1 MGSLIMPKH
10 TGLVSEFQTP
20 LKVCYDRKDVNNGWV
35 ENGHAKQGIDGFT
48 LYLYQEYHAANAL
61 GHSTPKNDNSD
72 YTKDAQL
79 PLYFGFMEISET
91 RSKALRRITPS
102 GIEMYEALV
111 ANDKDKIYS
120 LFINALENMTFG
132 RNNSGCEN
140 SDSDLEA
147 PNILLISSVILGG
160 IKRKE
165 YYYILEFMDENGCDL
180 SNALSKVAYYRKK
193 QEDIPDTAV
202 TYTDAKF
209 IPFWVSLGFL
219 TDASDGRLHIS
230 SDVFNRYA
238 ARIMRL
244 RIKNTE
250 TPKKRKIYSPDGTM
264 QKIYYGCPGTGKSF
278 KIKEEIEGVDGEL
291 AVYFDDK
298 GKKIDTPDTKEERI
312 GKPSNIFRTTFHP
325 DYDYATFVGSYK
337 PVMEVVKEKTENQ
350 KEEKELG
357 YSFVPQVFTKAYIRA
372 YNSKKDKTLSSDEKN
387 VYLIIEEINRG
398 NCAQIFGDLFQL
410 LDRKGGVSEF
420 PVVPD
425 TELINYLNKEGI
437 PGNTIRLPE
446 NLHILATMNTS
457 DQSLFPM
464 DSAFKRR
471 WSMEYIP
478 INLQQEI
485 AQKYT
490 FRVKGKEYSWVKFLE
505 KVNPLIR
512 KATDSED
519 KQMGEFFIKGDIS
532 EEDFKNKVMFYLW
545 NDVCKDLYS
554 ASRISPLYFMRSD
567 DAEGNKNVF
576 TFAELYGKG
585 RYEDDTKDYTAPV
598 DLLEGF
604 ITKKLG
610 LTHLPAQNQE

>member
-10 TGLVSEFQTP
+10 TGLVSESQTP

-48 LYLYQEYHAANAL
+48 LYLYQEYHAANAP

-120 LFINALENMTFG
+120 LFVNALENMAFG

-165 YYYILEFMDENGCDL
+165 YYYILEYMDENGFDL

-298 GKKIDTPDTKEERI
+298 GKKIDTPETKEERI

-337 PVMEVVKEKTENQ
+337 PVMEPVKGKTDGQTEK
-350 KEEKELG
+350 KELE
-357 YSFVPQVFTKAYIRA
+357 YSFVPQVFTKAYMRA
-372 YNSKKDKTLSSDEKN
+372 YESKKDNTLSSDEKN

-410 LDRKGGVSEF
+410 LDRKNGVSEF
-420 PVVPD
+420 PVIPD
-425 TELINYLNKEGI
+425 TELVNYLNFHGV
-437 PGNTIRLPE
+437 PGNTLRLPE

-471 WSMEYIP
+471 WEMEYIP
-478 INLQQEI
+478 IRLDKEKAKDFVFEI
-485 AQKYT
+485 D
-490 FRVKGKEYSWVKFLE
+490 GKPYSWVKFLE
-505 KVNPLIR
+505 KINPLIR

-519 KQMGEFFIKGDIS
+519 KQMGEFFIKGNLT
-532 EEDFKNKVMFYLW
+532 EDEFKNKVMFYIW

-554 ASRISPLYFMRSD
+554 ASRIAQTYFMRSK
-567 DAEGNKNVF
+567 EGDKKEDVF

-585 RYEDDTKDYTAPV
+585 RWNEATKDYTEPK
-598 DLLEGF
+598 DLLVGF
-604 ITKKLG
+604 ITDFLKL
-610 LTHLPAQNQE
+610 QSV

>member
-35 ENGHAKQGIDGFT
+35 ENGHAKQGVDGFT
-48 LYLYQEYHAANAL
+48 LFLYQEYHAANAS
-61 GHSTPKNDNSD
+61 GHNTPKNDNSD
-72 YTKDAQL
+72 YTKDAQM

-111 ANDKDKIYS
+111 ADDKDKIYS
-120 LFINALENMTFG
+120 LFVNALENTTFG

-165 YYYILEFMDENGCDL
+165 YYYILEYMDENGCDL
-180 SNALSKVAYYRKK
+180 SNALSKVVYYRKK

-209 IPFWVSLGFL
+209 IPFLVSLGFL

-230 SDVFNRYA
+230 SDVFDRYA
-238 ARIMRL
+238 TRIMRL

-250 TPKKRKIYSPDGTM
+250 TLKKRIIYNPEGTM

-291 AVYFDDK
+291 AVYFDEK
-298 GKKIDTPDTKEERI
+298 GKKIDTPETKEERI

-325 DYDYATFVGSYK
+325 DYDYATFVGAYK
-337 PVMEVVKEKTENQ
+337 PVMEVKKEKTNEQ
-350 KEEKELG
+350 EEEKELG

-372 YNSKKDKTLSSDEKN
+372 YNSKKDNTLSNAEKN

-410 LDRKGGVSEF
+410 LDRKDGVSEF
-420 PVVPD
+420 PVISD
-425 TELINYLNKEGI
+425 TELVNYLNKQGI
-437 PGNTIRLPE
+437 PGNTLRLPE

-471 WSMEYIP
+471 WAMEYVP
-478 INLQQEI
+478 INLEQEK
-485 AQKYT
+485 AREFTYK
-490 FRVKGKEYSWVKFLE
+490 VNGEDYSWVEFLA

-519 KQMGEFFIKGDIS
+519 KQMGEFFIKGNVT
-532 EEDFKNKVMFYLW
+532 EDEFKNKVMFYIW
-545 NDVCKDLYS
+545 NDVCKDLFS

-567 DAEGNKNVF
+567 AGDNKKDVF
-576 TFAELYGKG
+576 TFAELFGKG
-585 RYEDDTKDYTAPV
+585 RYDEEDNKYTDPK

-604 ITKKLG
+604 ITKYLDLSPKS
-610 LTHLPAQNQE
+610 EE

>member
-1 MGSLIMPKH
+1 MPKH

-20 LKVCYDRKDVNNGWV
+20 LKVCYDRKDVNDGWV
-35 ENGHAKQGIDGFT
+35 ENGHALQGVDGFT
-48 LYLYQEYHAANAL
+48 LYLYQEYHAANAP
-61 GHSTPKNDNSD
+61 GHNTPKRDNSD
-72 YTKDAQL
+72 YTKDAQM
-79 PLYFGFMEISET
+79 PLYFGFMEIAET
-91 RSKALRRITPS
+91 RSKALRRITQS

-111 ANDKDKIYS
+111 ADNKDIIYS
-120 LFINALENMTFG
+120 LFINALENLTFG

-165 YYYILEFMDENGCDL
+165 YYYILEYMDENGCDL

-238 ARIMRL
+238 TRIMRL

-250 TPKKRKIYSPDGTM
+250 TLKRRIIYNPEGTM

-291 AVYFDDK
+291 AVYFDEK

-325 DYDYATFVGSYK
+325 DYDYATFVGAYK
-337 PVMEVVKEKTENQ
+337 PVMEVKKEKTNDQE
-350 KEEKELG
+350 EEKELG

-372 YNSKKDKTLSSDEKN
+372 YNSKKDNTLSNAEKN

-410 LDRKGGVSEF
+410 LDRKDGVSEF
-420 PVVPD
+420 PVIPD
-425 TELINYLNKEGI
+425 TELVNYLNKQGI
-437 PGNTIRLPE
+437 PGNTLRLPE

-471 WSMEYIP
+471 WEMEYIP
-478 INLQQEI
+478 IDLKKDKAKDFVFEVDDE
-485 AQKYT
+485 Y
-490 FRVKGKEYSWVKFLE
+490 YSWVVFLE

-519 KQMGEFFIKGDIS
+519 KQMGEFFIKGDVN
-532 EEDFKNKVMFYLW
+532 EDEFKNKVMFYLW

-554 ASRISPLYFMRSD
+554 ASRISQQYFMRSKD
-567 DAEGNKNVF
+567 GDKKEDVF

-585 RYEDDTKDYTAPV
+585 RWKEELHDYTEPK
-598 DLLEGF
+598 DLLKGF
-604 ITKKLG
+604 LKDFLKLQPTKK
-610 LTHLPAQNQE
+610 Q

>member
-20 LKVCYDRKDVNNGWV
+20 LKVCYDRKDVNDGWV
-35 ENGHAKQGIDGFT
+35 ENGHALQGVDGFT
-48 LYLYQEYHAANAL
+48 LYLYQEYHAANAP
-61 GHSTPKNDNSD
+61 GHNTPKRDNSD
-72 YTKDAQL
+72 YTKDAQM
-79 PLYFGFMEISET
+79 PLYFGFMEIAET
-91 RSKALRRITPS
+91 RSKALRRITQS

-111 ANDKDKIYS
+111 ADNKDIIYS
-120 LFINALENMTFG
+120 LFINALENLTFG

-165 YYYILEFMDENGCDL
+165 YYYILEYMDENGCDL

-238 ARIMRL
+238 TRIMRL

-250 TPKKRKIYSPDGTM
+250 TLKRRIIYNPEGTM

-291 AVYFDDK
+291 AVYFDEK

-325 DYDYATFVGSYK
+325 DYDYATFVGAYK
-337 PVMEVVKEKTENQ
+337 PVMEVKKKTTNEQ
-350 KEEKELG
+350 EEEKELG

-372 YNSKKDKTLSSDEKN
+372 YNSKKDNTLSNAEKN

-410 LDRKGGVSEF
+410 LDRKDGVSEF
-420 PVVPD
+420 PVIPD
-425 TELINYLNKEGI
+425 TELVNYLNKQGI
-437 PGNTIRLPE
+437 PGNTLRLPE

-471 WSMEYIP
+471 WEMEYIP
-478 INLQQEI
+478 IDLKKDKAKDFVFEVDDE
-485 AQKYT
+485 Y
-490 FRVKGKEYSWVKFLE
+490 YSWVGFLE

-519 KQMGEFFIKGDIS
+519 KQMGEFFIKGDVN
-532 EEDFKNKVMFYLW
+532 EDEFKNKVMFYLW

-554 ASRISPLYFMRSD
+554 ASRISQQYFMRSKD
-567 DAEGNKNVF
+567 GDKKEDVF

-585 RYEDDTKDYTAPV
+585 RWEEELHNYTEPK
-598 DLLEGF
+598 DLLKGF
-604 ITKKLG
+604 LKDFLKLQPTKK
-610 LTHLPAQNQE
+610 Q